1 MNLLPRSLL
10 TRTVLIILLALAATQ
25 AVSFWLFN
33 RLYSQPRQQIA
44 AAGFASHLKSISAAL
59 ETIPPERHLEFIGRL
74 QEREGV
80 RISRVKADQGET
92 ESEVELAPDV
102 PGLRNVRARLKREY
116 GESADIWVRPR
127 NPNLF
132 LIKLPV
138 GVREYWVAFPRN
150 RIERDTGMAWLGW
163 AVFGASIA
171 LLGAFLLMR
180 KVSQPLR
187 ELAQAARLLG
197 KGGTPRPVGLEG
209 PSEVRAVAAAFNQ
222 MQADL
227 QRQAQER
234 ATFLAGVSHD
244 LRTPLARMRLNIEM
258 LGQKVDDGTRTDM
271 AADIDDMDAIIGQFL
286 DFAREESGET
296 PVLSS
301 LNALVEDVIARRI
314 GNGSNGGGGSG
325 GGMGALADA
334 NIRKILGNLP
344 DLPLRVVAVRRMI
357 ANLLEN
363 AAKYGGAQIDVE
375 TSVAG
380 NAVLLCVKDRGPGI
394 PADQVERLKQ
404 PFTRLDEARTGASG
418 AGLGLA
424 IVERVAR
431 LHGGRLDLLPR
442 DADGGG
448 LEARVTLPLN
458 PPGDRITR

>member
-1 MNLLPRSLL
+1 MTLFPRSLL

-80 RISRVKADQGET
+80 RISRVKAEQGET
-92 ESEVELAPDV
+92 ESDAELAPDL

-116 GESADIWVRPR
+116 GEESDIYLRPR

-138 GVREYWVAFPRN
+138 GAREYWVAFPRN

-163 AVFGASIA
+163 AVFGASVA
-171 LLGAFLLMR
+171 LLAAFLLMR

-187 ELAQAARLLG
+187 ELAGAARLFG
-197 KGGTPRPVGLEG
+197 KGGTPRPVDLQG

-222 MQADL
+222 MQDDL

-258 LGQKVDDGTRTDM
+258 LGDKVDTDTRTDM
-271 AADIDDMDAIIGQFL
+271 TADIEDMDAIIGQFL
-286 DFAREESGET
+286 NFAREESGEA
-296 PVLSS
+296 PVMAS
-301 LNALVEDVIARRI
+301 LNQLVEDVIAKRTG
-314 GNGSNGGGGSG
+314 GNG
-325 GGMGALADA
+325 AATA
-334 NIRKILGNLP
+334 NIRKTLGALP
-344 DLPLRVVAVRRMI
+344 DLPLRQVAVRRLLG
-357 ANLLEN
+357 NLLDN
-363 AAKYGGAQIDVE
+363 AVKYGGGEIEVE
-375 TSVAG
+375 TALAG
-380 NAVLLCVKDRGPGI
+380 QAVLLSVRDRGPGV

-404 PFTRLDEARTGASG
+404 PFTRLDAARTGASG

-424 IVERVAR
+424 IVERIAR
-431 LHGGRLDLLPR
+431 LHGGRLDLLQR
-442 DADGGG
+442 EDAGGG
-448 LEARVTLPLN
+448 LEARVTFPLK
-458 PPGDRITR
+458 G

>member
-1 MNLLPRSLL
+1 MTLFPRSLL

-80 RISRVKADQGET
+80 RISRVKAEQGET
-92 ESEVELAPDV
+92 ESETELAPDL

-116 GESADIWVRPR
+116 GEEADIFLRPR

-138 GVREYWVAFPRN
+138 GAREYWVAFPRN

-163 AVFGASIA
+163 AIFGATIA

-222 MQADL
+222 MQDDL

-258 LGQKVDDGTRTDM
+258 LGDKVDTGTRTDM
-271 AADIDDMDAIIGQFL
+271 ASDIEDMDAIIGQFL
-286 DFAREESGET
+286 TFAREESGEA
-296 PVLSS
+296 PVMAS
-301 LNALVEDVIARRI
+301 LNQLVEDVIAKRAG
-314 GNGSNGGGGSG
+314 GNGSS
-325 GGMGALADA
+325 A
-334 NIRKILGNLP
+334 NIRKTLGNLP
-344 DLPLRVVAVRRMI
+344 DLPLRQVAVRRLLG
-357 ANLLEN
+357 NLLDN
-363 AAKYGGAQIDVE
+363 AVKYGGGLIEVE
-375 TSVAG
+375 TARSGDAI
-380 NAVLLCVKDRGPGI
+380 LLSVKDHGPGV

-404 PFTRLDEARTGASG
+404 PFTRLEAARTGASG

-424 IVERVAR
+424 IVERIAR

-442 DADGGG
+442 DANGGG
-448 LEARVTLPLN
+448 LEARVTFPLN
-458 PPGDRITR
+458 DRG

>member
-1 MNLLPRSLL
+1 MTLLPRSLL

-80 RISRVKADQGET
+80 RISRVKTELGET
-92 ESEVELAPDV
+92 ESDAELAPDL
-102 PGLRNVRARLKREY
+102 PGLRNIRLRLKREY
-116 GESADIWVRPR
+116 GEEADIFLKPR
-127 NPNLF
+127 NPNIF

-138 GVREYWVAFPRN
+138 GARQYWVAFPRN

-163 AVFGASIA
+163 AAFGATIA
-171 LLGAFLLMR
+171 LLAAFLLMR

-187 ELAQAARLLG
+187 ELARSARLLG
-197 KGGTPRPVGLEG
+197 KGGTPRPLGLEG
-209 PSEVRAVAAAFNQ
+209 PSEVQAVAAAFNQ
-222 MQADL
+222 MQDDL

-258 LGQKVDDGTRTDM
+258 LGDKVEPDTRTDM
-271 AADIDDMDAIIGQFL
+271 ASDIEDMDAIIGQFL
-286 DFAREESGET
+286 NFAREESGEV
-296 PVLSS
+296 PVMSS
-301 LNALVEDVIARRI
+301 LNRLVEEVIAKRAGANGGMDGQ
-314 GNGSNGGGGSG
+314 GNGTP
-325 GGMGALADA
+325 MA
-334 NIRKILGNLP
+334 NIRKVLGNLP
-344 DLPLRVVAVRRMI
+344 DLPLRQVAVKRLI
-357 ANLLEN
+357 GNLLDN
-363 AAKYGGAQIDVE
+363 AAKYGGGEIEVE
-375 TSVAG
+375 TVLSG
-380 NAVLLCVKDRGPGI
+380 HSVLLSVKDRGPGVPI
-394 PADQVERLKQ
+394 DQVERLKQ
-404 PFTRLDEARTGASG
+404 PFTRLEAARTGASG

-424 IVERVAR
+424 IVERIAR

-442 DADGGG
+442 DAAGGGG
-448 LEARVTLPLN
+448 LEAR
-458 PPGDRITR
+458 ITFPRNN

>member
-1 MNLLPRSLL
+1 MFPRSLL

-59 ETIPPERHLEFIGRL
+59 ETISPERHLEFIGRL

-80 RISRVKADQGET
+80 RISRVKAERGET
-92 ESEVELAPDV
+92 EIEAELAPDL

-116 GESADIWVRPR
+116 GDVADIYLRPR

-138 GVREYWVAFPRN
+138 GPREYWVAFPRN

-163 AVFGASIA
+163 AVFGATIA
-171 LLGAFLLMR
+171 LLAAFFLMR

-197 KGGTPRPVGLEG
+197 KGGKPRPLGLEG

-222 MQADL
+222 MQDDL
-227 QRQAQER
+227 ARQAQER

-244 LRTPLARMRLNIEM
+244 LRTPLARMRLNIEL
-258 LGQKVDDGTRTDM
+258 LGEKVDGETRTDM
-271 AADIDDMDAIIGQFL
+271 ASDIDDMDAIIGQFL
-286 DFAREESGET
+286 DFAREESGEK
-296 PVLSS
+296 PVTTS
-301 LNALVEDVIARRI
+301 LNALVEDVIARQP
-314 GNGSNGGGGSG
+314 GNGNGGKS
-325 GGMGALADA
+325 A
-334 NIRKILGNLP
+334 NIRKTLGALP

-357 ANLLEN
+357 SNLLEN
-363 AAKYGGAQIDVE
+363 AAKYGAGDIEVE
-375 TSVAG
+375 T
-380 NAVLLCVKDRGPGI
+380 AVIGQAVTLSVKDRGPGI

-404 PFTRLDEARTGASG
+404 PFTRLEAARTGPAG

-424 IVERVAR
+424 IVERIAR

-442 DADGGG
+442 DADVGG
-448 LEARVTLPLN
+448 LEARVTLPI
-458 PPGDRITR
+458 PR

>member
-1 MNLLPRSLL
+1 MTYFPRSLL
-10 TRTVLIILLALAATQ
+10 TRTVLIILVALAATQ

-80 RISRVKADQGET
+80 RISRVKAEQGET
-92 ESEVELAPDV
+92 ESEAELAPDL

-116 GESADIWVRPR
+116 GEEADIYLRPR

-138 GVREYWVAFPRN
+138 GVREYWIAFPRN
-150 RIERDTGMAWLGW
+150 RIERDSGMAWLGW
-163 AVFGASIA
+163 AVFGATIA
-171 LLGAFLLMR
+171 LLAAFLLMR

-197 KGGTPRPVGLEG
+197 KGGTPQPVGLEG

-222 MQADL
+222 MQDDL

-258 LGQKVDDGTRTDM
+258 LGDKVDDTTRNDM
-271 AADIDDMDAIIGQFL
+271 ASDIEDMDSIIGQFL
-286 DFAREESGET
+286 TFAREESGEA
-296 PVLSS
+296 PVMAS
-301 LNALVEDVIARRI
+301 LNALVEDVIAKRS
-314 GNGSNGGGGSG
+314 GSNGG
-325 GGMGALADA
+325 AAA
-334 NIRKILGNLP
+334 NITKTLGELP
-344 DLPLRVVAVRRMI
+344 QLALRPVAVRRLV
-357 ANLLEN
+357 ANLIDN
-363 AAKYGGAQIDVE
+363 AMKYGGGEIEVVTAR
-375 TSVAG
+375 SG
-380 NAVLLCVKDRGPGI
+380 HHVLLSVKDRGPGV
-394 PADQVERLKQ
+394 PPDQAERLKQ
-404 PFTRLDEARTGASG
+404 PFTRLDEARSGASG

-424 IVERVAR
+424 IVERIAR

-442 DADGGG
+442 DAEGGGG
-448 LEARVTLPLN
+448 LEARITFPLN
-458 PPGDRITR
+458 N